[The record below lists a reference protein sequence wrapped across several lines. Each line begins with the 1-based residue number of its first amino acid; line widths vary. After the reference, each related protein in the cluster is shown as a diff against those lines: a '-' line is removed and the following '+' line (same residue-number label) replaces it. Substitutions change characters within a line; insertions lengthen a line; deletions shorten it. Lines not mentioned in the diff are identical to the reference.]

1 MSTITVKGQVTIPK
15 NLRDAAG
22 LGAGDE
28 VEFVLNA
35 AGGITIHK
43 PGTAGDYKARIMEVA
58 KRRLIRGITTDE
70 LMEMTR
76 GYSEDAP
83 RAKKRDAG

>member
-15 NLRDAAG
+15 ELRDAAG
-22 LGAGDE
+22 LHPGDK

-35 AGGITIHK
+35 AGGIAMHK
-43 PGTAGDYKARIMEVA
+43 PGTAGTYRKRLQELAN
-58 KRRLIRGITTDE
+58 RRLIRGITTDE

-83 RAKKRDAG
+83 RKKK

>member
-22 LGAGDE
+22 LAAGDK
-28 VEFVLNA
+28 VEFALNA
-35 AGGITIHK
+35 AGGIAIHK
-43 PGTAGDYKARIMEVA
+43 PGTANAYKKRLQALA
-58 KRRLIRGITTDE
+58 NRRLIRGITTDE

-76 GYSEDAP
+76 GYSEDAL
-83 RAKKRDAG
+83 RKKK